1 MCESVQASV
10 GKNIFIQNLIAKS
23 LRSVYEYVKRVFEC
37 H

>member
-10 GKNIFIQNLIAKS
+10 CKNIFMQNLIAKS
-23 LRSVYEYVKRVFEC
+23 LRSVYDFKRVFEW